1 MSKISVIGICGN
13 SIFMNVD
20 HFHENGETL
29 SADSVFEEIG
39 GKGINQ
45 AIAASRMGAEV
56 SFLAAIGDD
65 SDGEKCRQ
73 CAKEN
78 NIKGIFKTK
87 DNKTTFACILT
98 DKSGENRV
106 TVYRAA
112 ELTSDDVLSFENE
125 IAESD
130 VLLLQH
136 EVPQEVNEMAVKL
149 AKKHNVKVILN
160 PAPIRQ
166 IPEDFAES
174 VFAVT
179 PNEQERQAI
188 DISRFENCVTTL
200 GSRGCSINDEV
211 FIESMKVQAVDTTG
225 AGDNFNGVLA
235 VCIAEKMDMK
245 TACKY
250 AVTASGLSVTKKYVL
265 NSIPTRKEIEEKLKN
280 E

>member
-1 MSKISVIGICGN
+1 MAKVSVIGICGN

-29 SADSVFEEIG
+29 SAESVYEEIG

-45 AIAASRMGAEV
+45 AIAAARMGAEV
-56 SFLAAIGDD
+56 SFLSAIGED
-65 SDGEKCRQ
+65 SDGAKCRQ

-78 NIKGIFKTK
+78 NIAGSFKMK
-87 DNKTTFACILT
+87 DKKTTFACILT
-98 DKSGENRV
+98 DKCGENCV

-112 ELTSDDVLSFENE
+112 ELDEEDVLSFERE
-125 IAESD
+125 IAESE

-136 EVPQEVNEMAVKL
+136 EVPEEVNETAVKL

-160 PAPIRQ
+160 PAPIRK
-166 IPEDFAES
+166 IPESIAEN

-179 PNEQERQAI
+179 PNEQERRAI
-188 DISRFENCVTTL
+188 DLIRFKNCITTL
-200 GSRGCSINDEV
+200 GNRGCSINDEV
-211 FIESMKVQAVDTTG
+211 LIESLKVQAVDTTG
-225 AGDNFNGVLA
+225 AGDTFNGVLA
-235 VCIAEKMDMK
+235 VCIADGMDLK

-250 AVTASGLSVTKKYVL
+250 AVTASGLSVTRKYVL
-265 NSIPTRKEIEEKLKN
+265 DSIPTRKEIEEKMKN

>member
-1 MSKISVIGICGN
+1 MS
-13 SIFMNVD
+13 VD

-29 SADSVFEEIG
+29 SADSVYEEIG

-45 AIAASRMGAEV
+45 AIAAARMGAEV

-65 SDGEKCRQ
+65 ADGAMCKQ
-73 CAKEN
+73 CCEDN
-78 NIKGIFKTK
+78 NVNGFFKVK

-112 ELTSDDVLSFENE
+112 ELTPDDVLSFESE

-136 EVPQEVNEMAVKL
+136 EVPAEVNEAAVKL
-149 AKKHNVKVILN
+149 AKKHNTKVILN
-160 PAPIRQ
+160 PAPIRN
-166 IPEDFAES
+166 IPVDIAES
-174 VFAVT
+174 VFTVT
-179 PNEQERQAI
+179 PNEQERKSI
-188 DISRFENCVTTL
+188 DISRFQNCITTI

-211 FIESMKVQAVDTTG
+211 FIESIKVQAVDTTG
-225 AGDNFNGVLA
+225 AGDTFNGVLA
-235 VCIAEKMDMK
+235 VCIAENMDLK
-245 TACKY
+245 TACEY
-250 AVTASGLSVTKKYVL
+250 AIAASGLSVTKKYVL

>member
-1 MSKISVIGICGN
+1 MAKIWVIGICGN

-29 SADSVFEEIG
+29 FADSVYEEIG

-45 AIAASRMGAEV
+45 AIAAARMGAEV
-56 SFLAAIGDD
+56 SFLAAIGGD
-65 SDGEKCRQ
+65 SDSEKCRQ

-78 NIKGIFKTK
+78 NIKGVFKPK
-87 DNKTTFACILT
+87 DKKTTFACILT
-98 DKSGENRV
+98 DKCGENRV

-112 ELTSDDVLSFENE
+112 ELSVDDVLEFESE

-136 EVPQEVNEMAVKL
+136 EVPAEVNEAAVKL

-160 PAPIRQ
+160 PAPIRD
-166 IPEDFAES
+166 ITNELAENI
-174 VFAVT
+174 FAVT

-188 DISRFENCVTTL
+188 NINRFQNCITTL
-200 GSRGCSINDEV
+200 GSRGCSINDEM
-211 FIESMKVQAVDTTG
+211 FIESIKVDPLDTTG
-225 AGDNFNGVLA
+225 AGDTFNGVLA
-235 VCIAEKMDMK
+235 VCIAEKMDLK
-245 TACKY
+245 TACRY

-265 NSIPTRKEIEEKLKN
+265 NSIPTRNEIEEKMKN